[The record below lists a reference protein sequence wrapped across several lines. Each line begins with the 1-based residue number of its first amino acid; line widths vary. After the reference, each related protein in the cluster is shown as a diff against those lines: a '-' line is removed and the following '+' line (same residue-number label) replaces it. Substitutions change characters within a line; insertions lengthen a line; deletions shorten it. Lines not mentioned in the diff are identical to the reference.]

1 MIKLSNKSEL
11 FSFIL
16 RKGIMVKK
24 NVILILKNYV
34 LKFIKVQTLNCLVN
48 YKVKYTEVI
57 NIKVSKNVYYS

>member
-48 YKVKYTEVI
+48 YNVKCTEVMK
-57 NIKVSKNVYYS
+57 IKVSKSVC

>member
-48 YKVKYTEVI
+48 YNVKYTEVI